1 MLARLPSHGT
11 ICAARAFEAG
21 RSRAGTPAP
30 TRHVACAASVLAL
43 HVAVLYLIVAPPWQ
57 SRSPPMAVS
66 STVVVLLPQQA
77 RPVDDP
83 PPVAQPVLPLPQQA
97 VLASPNIVVLP
108 IAIRAA
114 AAPLTAK
121 AEATPARQA
130 TPAVA
135 APPHAAT
142 PPVATPAWQAELLRC
157 LARARRYP
165 ARRQARAGRR
175 HRLCRIHPRPK
186 RPRAARAVGD
196 RQWLRVPRRRGG
208 CADLSRGSAAAA
220 AGLSPGGRYG

>member
-1 MLARLPSHGT
+1 
-11 ICAARAFEAG
+11 
-21 RSRAGTPAP
+21 
-30 TRHVACAASVLAL
+30 
-43 HVAVLYLIVAPPWQ
+43 
-57 SRSPPMAVS
+57 MAVS

-165 ARRQARAGRR
+165 
-175 HRLCRIHPRPK
+175 P
-186 RPRAARAVGD
+186 AARLGREEGIAYVEFTLDRSGHVLRARLATGSGFASLDAEAVALIY
-196 RQWLRVPRRRGG
+196 R
-208 CADLSRGSAAAA
+208 ADPLPPPPGSAPEVVTVK
-220 AGLSPGGRYG
+220 LPIVFRLN